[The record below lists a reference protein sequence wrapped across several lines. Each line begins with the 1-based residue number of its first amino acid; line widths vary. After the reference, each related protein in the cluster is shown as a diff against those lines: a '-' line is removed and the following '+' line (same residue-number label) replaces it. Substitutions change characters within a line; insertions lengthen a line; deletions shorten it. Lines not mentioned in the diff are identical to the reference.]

1 MISELK
7 KLKLEFKL
15 IFKVFDVWLF
25 DTMEEICNKK
35 NEELSVL
42 NKKTMK

>member
-15 IFKVFDVWLF
+15 IFKFFDVWLL

-35 NEELSVL
+35 IEELSVL